1 MASEAVILLTC
12 ERDMYAY
19 PPKSNT
25 QDHRL
30 SQMWLRLPTE
40 MALAFRNKTSLH
52 TLVIQRPGITCL
64 RTTYKTAALMK
75 TSGMMWFR
83 QATKVSADKQGHA
96 AGTCEHE
103 TLQEHAAA
111 ACTHSS
117 MYMHFASRFPS
128 RPPAAVSPNCGWSS
142 RFSTTSCALVTALT
156 VARIR
161 KHRVSIACGI

>member
-25 QDHRL
+25 QDHRI

-40 MALAFRNKTSLH
+40 MALAFRNKTSVH
-52 TLVIQRPGITCL
+52 TDQQTTSYNGTTCRSL
-64 RTTYKTAALMK
+64 QPTHKTAALMK
-75 TSGMMWFR
+75 TSGMMWFH

-96 AGTCEHE
+96 AGTCVDEA
-103 TLQEHAAA
+103 LQEHATA

-117 MYMHFASRFPS
+117 MCICTLHPCCRHILHLLLCLPTAGGAPAS
-128 RPPAAVSPNCGWSS
+128 AAP
-142 RFSTTSCALVTALT
+142 RLV
-156 VARIR
+156 
-161 KHRVSIACGI
+161 H